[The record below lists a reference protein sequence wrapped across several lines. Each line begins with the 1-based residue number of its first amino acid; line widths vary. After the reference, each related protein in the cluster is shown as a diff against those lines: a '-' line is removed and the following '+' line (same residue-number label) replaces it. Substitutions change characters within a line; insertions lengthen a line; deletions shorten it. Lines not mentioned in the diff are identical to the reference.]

1 MFLTVLELFWKNYS
15 LLYTIQY
22 TVYSEYV
29 HCLQHV
35 CYFGKIKVYF
45 TTIYIVQYV
54 RYYGKIC
61 LVTFSALMTGA

>member
-29 HCLQHV
+29 HYSTCAILV
-35 CYFGKIKVYF
+35 KLKC
-45 TTIYIVQYV
+45 TLLLYILYSMCVIMVKYV
-54 RYYGKIC
+54 
-61 LVTFSALMTGA
+61 